1 MDDISLSKADEVL
14 LTFFESETRYTT
26 MSSIP
31 LSIRIFNGML
41 IGQEM
46 PSLVFTSDTE
56 EESDIFLTSHP
67 NTFPIWHPTTKRI
80 RYCCTTLLNTQRQP
94 SRRHFEQVCFY
105 SLLLSK

>member
-14 LTFFESETRYTT
+14 LTFFESEMRYTT

-41 IGQEM
+41 SGQEM

-56 EESDIFLTSHP
+56 EEADIVLTSLPITSP
-67 NTFPIWHPTTKRI
+67 NVSSGIPQQNEFDIVVPP
-80 RYCCTTLLNTQRQP
+80 C
-94 SRRHFEQVCFY
+94 
-105 SLLLSK
+105 